1 MNKFKE
7 LSIGLMCLFIGIV
20 FLCGALEILTIIDK
34 IEQRSLQQA
43 RVEEAGRRDQIEGRR
58 AVESLKVLTGLH
70 TKARFHPFEK
80 VSTFEKV

>member
-1 MNKFKE
+1 MKKFKE

-43 RVEEAGRRDQIEGRR
+43 RVEEAGHIPQENGVTVTHGSLTITR
-58 AVESLKVLTGLH
+58 ALKRVLQ
-70 TKARFHPFEK
+70 
-80 VSTFEKV
+80 